1 MNMPCI
7 HKDCFYSSAEEE
19 MKGGDGFRTTGKK
32 ISVALLALVLMPF
45 LLWDWETN
53 PFVYT
58 HESTQYRSNTPPGIA
73 PACIHCDPNYS
84 TESMKPAEMK
94 TDGDKYQSLEKEE
107 GKEPMENGDD
117 FEAEIIDRSL
127 VNGTASVDTKVCN
140 YARGRWVA
148 DSRPPL
154 YTAKCKY
161 MERKWACRLSSRTD
175 FSYEGY
181 RWQSVDCQK
190 PEFEASHF
198 LERMKDKIVA
208 FVGDSLSREQ
218 FESLM
223 CMLTGGQ
230 ESSDIED
237 VQILYAG
244 KIHHPGWGYRFRSTN
259 TTILYSKSTRLCDLE
274 PINATDPNTLNA
286 MHLDRQ
292 PAFIRENIDHLN
304 VLVMNTAQHWRK
316 TLVSWDNEVMYVNG
330 APVQDR
336 NLMNISNAMIFKV
349 NNIVK
354 WLDSKLASNP
364 NLQVFFR
371 TKSPTHFFKGDWNTG
386 GRCDNTIPMTRGSEV
401 FEDESSDKVLAAAV
415 KGTRVKLLDI
425 TALSDLRDE
434 AHNSY
439 YGKKSPDCLHW
450 CLPGV
455 PDTWNELLSAQL

>member
-1 MNMPCI
+1 
-7 HKDCFYSSAEEE
+7 

-32 ISVALLALVLMPF
+32 ISVALLALVLMTL

-58 HESTQYRSNTPPGIA
+58 HVSTQYQSNTPPASMDITYEV
-73 PACIHCDPNYS
+73 CIHCDPNNS
-84 TESMKPAEMK
+84 TEPMEPAETK
-94 TDGDKYQSLEKEE
+94 TDGNKYQSLEKEE

-117 FEAEIIDRSL
+117 FEAEMIDGSF
-127 VNGTASVDTKVCN
+127 VNGTASVDTKGTRECNAMHILPCITNEGCRGLNCIISIFAVCN

-154 YTAKCKY
+154 YAAQCKY

-208 FVGDSLSREQ
+208 FVGDTLSRQQ
-218 FESLM
+218 FESMM

-237 VQILYAG
+237 VQFLYTG
-244 KIHHPGWGYRFRSTN
+244 EIHHPGWGYRFRT
-259 TTILYSKSTRLCDLE
+259 
-274 PINATDPNTLNA
+274 
-286 MHLDRQ
+286 
-292 PAFIRENIDHLN
+292 FIRENIDHLN
-304 VLVMNTAQHWRK
+304 VLVMNTDQHWRK

-336 NLMNISNAMIFKV
+336 NLKNISNAMIFKV

-371 TKSPTHFFKGDWNTG
+371 TKSPTHFFKGDWDTG

-401 FEDESSDKVLAAAV
+401 FEDESSDKVVAAAV

-439 YGKKSPDCLHW
+439 YGKNSPDCLHW
-450 CLPGV
+450 CLPSV
-455 PDTWNELLSAQL
+455 PDTWNELLNAQL

>member
-1 MNMPCI
+1 M
-7 HKDCFYSSAEEE
+7 
-19 MKGGDGFRTTGKK
+19 
-32 ISVALLALVLMPF
+32 
-45 LLWDWETN
+45 
-53 PFVYT
+53 
-58 HESTQYRSNTPPGIA
+58 
-73 PACIHCDPNYS
+73 
-84 TESMKPAEMK
+84 
-94 TDGDKYQSLEKEE
+94 
-107 GKEPMENGDD
+107 
-117 FEAEIIDRSL
+117 
-127 VNGTASVDTKVCN
+127 
-140 YARGRWVA
+140 
-148 DSRPPL
+148 
-154 YTAKCKY
+154 
-161 MERKWACRLSSRTD
+161 
-175 FSYEGY
+175 
-181 RWQSVDCQK
+181 
-190 PEFEASHF
+190 
-198 LERMKDKIVA
+198 
-208 FVGDSLSREQ
+208 
-218 FESLM
+218 M

-237 VQILYAG
+237 VQFLYTG
-244 KIHHPGWGYRFRSTN
+244 EIHHAGWSYRFRSTN

-336 NLMNISNAMIFKV
+336 NLKNISNAMIFKV

-401 FEDESSDKVLAAAV
+401 FEDESSDKVVAAAV

-439 YGKKSPDCLHW
+439 YGKKYPDCVHW

>member
-1 MNMPCI
+1 
-7 HKDCFYSSAEEE
+7 

-32 ISVALLALVLMPF
+32 ISVALLALVLMTL

-58 HESTQYRSNTPPGIA
+58 HVSTQYQSNTPPV
-73 PACIHCDPNYS
+73 CIHCDPNNS
-84 TESMKPAEMK
+84 TEPMEPAETK
-94 TDGDKYQSLEKEE
+94 TDGNKYQSLEKEE

-117 FEAEIIDRSL
+117 FEAEMIDGSF
-127 VNGTASVDTKVCN
+127 VNGTASVDTKGTRECNAMHILPCITNEGCRGLNCIISIFAVCN

-154 YTAKCKY
+154 YAAQCKY
-161 MERKWACRLSSRTD
+161 MERKWAWRLSSRTD

-208 FVGDSLSREQ
+208 FVGDSLSRQQ
-218 FESLM
+218 FESMM
-223 CMLTGGQ
+223 CMLTGGK

-237 VQILYAG
+237 VQFLYTG
-244 KIHHPGWGYRFRSTN
+244 EIHHPGWGYRFR
-259 TTILYSKSTRLCDLE
+259 K

-304 VLVMNTAQHWRK
+304 VLVMNTDQHWRK

-336 NLMNISNAMIFKV
+336 NLKNISNAMIFKV

-371 TKSPTHFFKGDWNTG
+371 TKSPTHFFKGDWDTG

-401 FEDESSDKVLAAAV
+401 FEDESSDKVVAAAV

-439 YGKKSPDCLHW
+439 YGKNSPDCLHW

-455 PDTWNELLSAQL
+455 PDTWNELLNAQL